1 MMNEMKIRP
10 PAVAGLFYA
19 ASAAGLRS
27 QVQQLLDQAQVSPL
41 DHVRALIAPHAGY
54 RYSGPIAANAFKT
67 LPPLADSTTTVLLLG
82 PAHHFPVA
90 GVAVSAFDAF
100 GTPLGAVQVDVQRRA
115 QVLAHGPPFA
125 IFEPAHEDEHCLE
138 VELPF
143 LQLVLPTAGIVPLL
157 FGHVDPNIVA
167 APLINLLRQA
177 DDVLLIVSS
186 DLSHYYPY
194 AQAVALDRALL
205 DALLSGDGPG
215 VQRRQACGLLPI
227 LTLMEIARQLGWQ
240 PHLLDYRN
248 SGDTAG
254 DHRKVVGYAAV
265 AYTG

>member
-1 MMNEMKIRP
+1 MNEMKIRP
-10 PAVAGLFYA
+10 PAVAGLFYS

-27 QVQQLLDQAQVSPL
+27 QVQLLLDQAQAWPL

-67 LPPLADSTTTVLLLG
+67 LAPLADHATTVCLLG
-82 PAHHFPVA
+82 PAHHIPMA
-90 GVAVSAFDAF
+90 GVALSAFDAF
-100 GTPLGAVQVDVQRRA
+100 DTPLGAVRVDAQRRT
-115 QVLAHGPPFA
+115 QLLAHGSPFS

-143 LQLVLPTAGIVPLL
+143 LQIVLPWAGIVPML
-157 FGHVDPNIVA
+157 FGHVDPHIA
-167 APLINLLRQA
+167 APPLVNLLRQA
-177 DDVLLIVSS
+177 DDVLLVVSS

-194 AQAVALDRALL
+194 PQAVALDRRLL
-205 DALLSGDGPG
+205 DALLTGDGLG
-215 VQRRQACGLLPI
+215 VQHGQACGLLPI